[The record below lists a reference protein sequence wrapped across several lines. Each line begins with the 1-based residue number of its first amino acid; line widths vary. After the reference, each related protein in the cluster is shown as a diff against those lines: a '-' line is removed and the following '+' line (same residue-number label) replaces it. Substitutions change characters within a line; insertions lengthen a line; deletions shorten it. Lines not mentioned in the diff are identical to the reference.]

1 MGFRSVA
8 SLNGIVSLAYGV
20 AGFVAPAALAS
31 VYGMEITGREELVLR
46 LLSASYFAFG
56 ILCWAARGVTDNGTR
71 RAIALSGFA
80 GYLGQVPIDWWLVA
94 GFAGS
99 AGVGILIGGR
109 LAPLVSQRRL
119 KQAFALML
127 LVVGAY
133 VLYRR

>member
-31 VYGMEITGREELVLR
+31 VYGAEITSREELSLR

-80 GYLGQVPIDWWLVA
+80 GWGLSIPVSALGQLA
-94 GFAGS
+94 GHANALGWT
-99 AGVGILIGGR
+99 GVGMQ
-109 LAPLVSQRRL
+109 V
-119 KQAFALML
+119 AFALAWGWVL
-127 LVVGAY
+127 LKTAGSRSQVIA
-133 VLYRR
+133 

>member
-80 GYLGQVPIDWWLVA
+80 GWGLSIPVFALGQLA
-94 GFAGS
+94 GHANALGWT
-99 AGVGILIGGR
+99 AVGMQ
-109 LAPLVSQRRL
+109 V
-119 KQAFALML
+119 AFALAWGWTL
-127 LVVGAY
+127 LKTAGSRSQVIA
-133 VLYRR
+133 